1 MHALNVDPSIPA
13 DHRILWEQ
21 SENHSFGATS
31 LGGANSLG
39 HRVVFSGL
47 VGPVPIIEP
56 PALKAYDA
64 ADGTLLATLP
74 MPGSVNSAATPVGDM
89 LFVTSGNSFDGK
101 GGVVRAFKLQ

>member
-1 MHALNVDPSIPA
+1 MHALNVDPSIPP

-21 SENHSFGATS
+21 SQNHSFGATTLS
-31 LGGANSLG
+31 DG
-39 HRVVFSGL
+39 VVFSGS
-47 VGPVPIIEP
+47 VGPIPIIEP

-74 MPGSVNSAATPVGDM
+74 MPGSVNSAATPVGNM

-101 GGVVRAFKLQ
+101 GGVVRAFKLP